1 MNHRFRFQLLALTM
15 LVVLLAGCAAP
26 TTPAP
31 TQAPAA
37 TNAPPEPTAAPTA
50 EPEPT
55 AAEPVT
61 LTFWWEGA
69 AVGNLEIFQASFD
82 RFEALHPNVTIEVVA
97 IPFEDMLRTMPLA
110 LDAGTGPDIAMS
122 LPLESITFPAAK
134 AGHLLDLSDIAQER
148 GWLDHYDTKALEVN
162 NRGLDGI
169 FGFPYEWTVVGV
181 YYNKDIYAQL
191 GLEPPQ
197 SFAEFEEQLA
207 AILAAGITPI
217 SVGARDGWPLMHVWQ
232 EVAHTNVD
240 YALLRALEDRDPTVS
255 YEDPAILAAA
265 HKVTEWAELGY
276 IDADAV
282 AASFVDANNLF
293 INGEVALNVGGTWV
307 QNDFRGADFEVG
319 FFAMPLMNPDL
330 PPRMGGFT
338 PANDIVIVE
347 ASPNRDWAIELLDYL
362 LSEENMT
369 AWWQSGLLVPY
380 NFDPLPAGKDDLQA
394 EIYQAMQTHGAG
406 HFIGVSTPETA
417 RVTWAVLQ
425 EMIAGDR
432 TPEEVFAEIQ
442 ETYLTEVQ

>member
-1 MNHRFRFQLLALTM
+1 MAMKHRIPIKVLALTM
-15 LVVLLAGCAAP
+15 LVALLAGCAAP
-26 TTPAP
+26 TQAPATTAPP
-31 TQAPAA
+31 TQAP
-37 TNAPPEPTAAPTA
+37 PTA
-50 EPEPT
+50 EPAPT
-55 AAEPVT
+55 EAEPVT

-69 AVGNLEIFQASFD
+69 AVGNLEFFQASFE

-134 AGHLLDLSDIAQER
+134 AGHFLDLTQIAEER
-148 GWLDHYDTKALEVN
+148 GWFDGYDRKAVEVN

-169 FGFPYEWTVVGV
+169 FGFPYEWGTVGV
-181 YYNKDIYAQL
+181 YYNKAIFAQL

-197 SFAEFEEQLA
+197 SFAEFEAHLA
-207 AILAAGITPI
+207 ALLAAGITPL

-232 EVAHTNVD
+232 AVAHTNVSYD
-240 YALLRALEDRDPTVS
+240 VLRALEDRDPSAS

-265 HKVTEWAELGY
+265 HKITEWAELGY
-276 IDADAV
+276 LGADVV
-282 AASFVDANNLF
+282 ANSFVDANNLF
-293 INGEVALNVGGTWV
+293 INGDVAMNVGGTWV
-307 QNDFRGADFEVG
+307 QADFRGAEFEVG
-319 FFAMPLMNPDL
+319 FFAMPQMNPDL

-347 ASPNRDWAIELLDYL
+347 ASPNRAWAVELLDYL

-380 NFDPLPAGKDDLQA
+380 NFDPVPAGRDNLQA
-394 EIYQAMQTHGAG
+394 EIYQAMQTHDAG
-406 HFIGVSTPETA
+406 HFIGVSAPETA

-425 EMIAGDR
+425 EMVAGDR

-442 ETYLTEVQ
+442 ATYLTEVE